1 MTNGGIRLASLA
13 MGILA
18 ASACSAYAQQAG
30 ETGADLTDVRGQSV
44 MERQRPGYDA
54 AGIRAGGFMVY
65 PTASVTEAYNDNI
78 FATSNNE
85 TDDFITTLRA
95 GVAVNSTWSRHA
107 LNLNAALLQDFYA
120 DSSAED
126 RFDWNIGAGGTL
138 NVTSATALTGALAY
152 AQRHEDRGDPSSPA
166 AADEPIEYN
175 LFTGNAALAQN
186 FARMT
191 VTVGGEY
198 LDYDYDDSSTAGG
211 VPIDQD
217 FRDREEYYERVRLA
231 YNVSPDTNFFIE
243 GQLDQREYDLQ
254 PPVVGITRDSD
265 GWQVTVG
272 SEFRLTNLARGG
284 AYIGYQERDY
294 DEATFSDTDGLA
306 YGANVDWFVTPMTT
320 VTFTADQS
328 VQETTVG
335 GSSGF
340 DRQVFGVNV
349 DHELMRNLILSGG
362 ASYGTNEFNSSARD
376 DDLLGASA
384 GLLYLMNRNIDI
396 GLRYSYED
404 RDSNVAAAD
413 YTRNVVAITLTGKL

>member
-1 MTNGGIRLASLA
+1 MTNGGIRLVSLA
-13 MGILA
+13 VGILA
-18 ASACSAYAQQAG
+18 ASTCSVYAQQAG
-30 ETGADLTDVRGQSV
+30 ETGTDLVDVRGQSV
-44 MERQRPGYDA
+44 TERARPGYDA

-85 TDDFITTLRA
+85 TDDFITTLAAR
-95 GVAVNSTWSRHA
+95 VAVNSTWSRHA
-107 LNLNAALLQDFYA
+107 LNLNAGLSQDFYA
-120 DSSAED
+120 DSTDED
-126 RFDWNIGAGGTL
+126 RFDWDIGASGTL
-138 NVTSATALTGALAY
+138 DVTSATSLTGALAY

-166 AADEPIEYN
+166 AANEPIEYN

-191 VTVGGEY
+191 ATVGGEY
-198 LDYDYDDSSTAGG
+198 RNYNYDDSSTSGG

-231 YNVSPDTNFFIE
+231 YNVSPDTNIFVE

-254 PPVVGITRDSD
+254 PPVVGVTRDSD
-265 GWQVTVG
+265 GWQVVVG
-272 SEFRLTNLARGG
+272 SEFRLTNLAQGG

-294 DEATFSDTDGLA
+294 DEATFADTDGLA
-306 YGANVDWFVTPMTT
+306 YGANIDWFVTPLTT

-335 GSSGF
+335 GASGF

-362 ASYGTNEFNSSARD
+362 ASYGNNDFNSNPRE

-384 GLLYLMNRNIDI
+384 GLLYLMNRNVDV
-396 GLRYSYED
+396 GLRYTFED